1 MSEKPFFKKESFTK
15 EILYFIYNTMKIEHA
30 LSIIYI
36 FKQGEE
42 AKNLFEDVIKK
53 FSLTEHKDDV
63 NYKYKFYSNDNCCL
77 EWLSFNSVIGI
88 HILIEKQDKGFADTW
103 AGYKSSF
110 EQSVGVEYPKSSEFL
125 GASILYW
132 GFLDTEIDKSRGIE
146 IIENELGLKPEQST
160 ELKQGCVLWLIKD
173 YNQKSKVIEYA
184 IFSPKLNLKKREFIL
199 KIIHLLMPIEL
210 SAHIQRDQIK
220 HYKNHRDELLNFM
233 QKLNTE
239 TLNMLKAFNIKSS
252 ETQHKELDKLSK
264 QYSSFV
270 GMVSW
275 ANNILNTAQI
285 ELSNYKELADKISK
299 EEDEI
304 FEKQLRNFEK
314 EIEQVRYDLNYC
326 DSTTKNANT
335 GLELLRVADSA
346 RMQKQGLI
354 QQAALTVIEVVFVFY
369 YSLGVWHFI
378 VEESVWEHI
387 APLGKLGFGFTVAT
401 TVPLFAH
408 FLVKKKWKC
417 SFACI
422 VFIVMAVAY
431 AYWVT
436 SSLL

>member
-1 MSEKPFFKKESFTK
+1 
-15 EILYFIYNTMKIEHA
+15 MKIGHA

-36 FKQGEE
+36 FKQDEE
-42 AKNLFEDVIKK
+42 AKNLFDDLTKK
-53 FSLTEHKDDV
+53 FALTEHKDDV

-110 EQSVGVEYPKSSEFL
+110 EQSVEYPKSSEFF

-132 GFLDTEIDKSRGIE
+132 GFLDTEIDKSRGRE
-146 IIENELGLKPEQST
+146 IIENELGLKTEQST
-160 ELKQGCVLWLIKD
+160 ELKQGGVLWLIKD
-173 YNQKSKVIEYA
+173 YNQKSKAIEYA

-220 HYKNHRDELLNFM
+220 HYKNHRDELLSFM
-233 QKLNTE
+233 EKLNTA

-252 ETQHKELDKLSK
+252 ESPHNELDKLSK
-264 QYSSFV
+264 LYSGFV

-299 EEDEI
+299 EKEEDEI

-326 DSTTKNANT
+326 DSTIKNANT

-378 VEESVWEHI
+378 VAESVWEHI
-387 APLGKLGFGFTVAT
+387 APLGKLGFGFTLAT

-408 FLVKKKWKC
+408 FLVEKKWKY
-417 SFACI
+417 SFACLA
-422 VFIVMAVAY
+422 FIFTAVAY
-431 AYWVT
+431 ACWVT

>member
-15 EILYFIYNTMKIEHA
+15 EIIYFIYNTMKIERA

-36 FKQGEE
+36 LKEGEE
-42 AKNLFEDVIKK
+42 ANNLFEYLIKK
-53 FSLTEHKDDV
+53 FSLTEHKDDA

-88 HILIEKQDKGFADTW
+88 HILIEKQDKCFADTW
-103 AGYKSSF
+103 AGYISSF
-110 EQSVGVEYPKSSEFL
+110 EQSVKYPKSSEFF

-132 GFLDTEIDKSRGIE
+132 GFLDTEIDKSREIE
-146 IIENELGLKPEQST
+146 IIENELRLKTEQST
-160 ELKQGCVLWLIKD
+160 ELKQGVLWLIKD
-173 YNQKSKVIEYA
+173 YNQKSKAIEYA
-184 IFSPKLNLKKREFIL
+184 IFSPKLNLNKREFIL
-199 KIIHLLMPIEL
+199 EIIHLLMPIEL

-252 ETQHKELDKLSK
+252 ESQHKELDKLSK

-275 ANNILNTAQI
+275 TNNILNTAQI

-369 YSLGVWHFI
+369 YSLGVWHF
-378 VEESVWEHI
+378 VVAESVWEHI
-387 APLGKLGFGFTVAT
+387 APLGKLGFGFTLAT

-408 FLVKKKWKC
+408 FLVEKKWKY
-417 SFACI
+417 SAACLA
-422 VFIVMAVAY
+422 FIFTAVAY
-431 AYWVT
+431 ACRVT

>member
-1 MSEKPFFKKESFTK
+1 
-15 EILYFIYNTMKIEHA
+15 MKIEHA

-36 FKQGEE
+36 FKESEE
-42 AKNLFEDVIKK
+42 AKNLRADLIKK

-63 NYKYKFYSNDNCCL
+63 NYKYKFYSNENCCL
-77 EWLSFNSVIGI
+77 EWLSFNSAIGI

-110 EQSVGVEYPKSSEFL
+110 EQSVDVEYPKSSDFF

-132 GFLDTEIDKSRGIE
+132 GFLDTEIDKSSEIE
-146 IIENELGLKPEQST
+146 IIENELGLKTEQST
-160 ELKQGCVLWLIKD
+160 ELKQGVLWLIKD
-173 YNQKSKVIEYA
+173 YNQKSKAIEYA
-184 IFSPKLNLKKREFIL
+184 IFSPKLNLKKRKFIL

-220 HYKNHRDELLNFM
+220 HYKNHRDELLGFM
-233 QKLNTE
+233 EKLNKE

-252 ETQHKELDKLSK
+252 ESPHKELDKLSK
-264 QYSSFV
+264 EYSSFV

-275 ANNILNTAQI
+275 TNNILNTAQI

-299 EEDEI
+299 EKNEI

-369 YSLGVWHFI
+369 YSLGVWHF
-378 VEESVWEHI
+378 VVAESVWEHI
-387 APLGKLGFGFTVAT
+387 APLGKLGFGFTLAT

-408 FLVKKKWKC
+408 LLVEKRWKY
-417 SFACI
+417 SAACLA
-422 VFIVMAVAY
+422 FILIAVAY
-431 AYWVT
+431 AYWIT